1 MVGSVT
7 PVVARVIP
15 CSRHRRRILCQALAP
30 ENASTQWTPAQMRQT
45 NRPPIVM
52 TS

>member
-1 MVGSVT
+1 VGSVT

-15 CSRHRRRILCQALAP
+15 CSRHRRRILCQASAP